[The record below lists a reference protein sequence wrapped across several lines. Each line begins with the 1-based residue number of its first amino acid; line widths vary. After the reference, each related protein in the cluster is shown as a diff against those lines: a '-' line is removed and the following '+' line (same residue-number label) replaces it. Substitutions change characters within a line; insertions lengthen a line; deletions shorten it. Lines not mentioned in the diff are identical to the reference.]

1 MSHPSDITI
10 EVVDDDNDLRHTL
23 AMVLRAQGFHVRV
36 HHSGPAYL
44 SAERTSGIRLMLLDV
59 RMPFMSGLKLH
70 AEIRRAG
77 DLLPVI
83 FMSGENLPHEV
94 SDGPEPDAVA
104 FLWKPFR
111 TQQLLQAIDVAV
123 QSYKA

>member
-1 MSHPSDITI
+1 MPPPSDITI
-10 EVVDDDNDLRHTL
+10 EVVDDDNDLRSTL
-23 AMVLRAQGFHVRV
+23 VMVLRATGFQVRA

-44 SAERTSGIRLMLLDV
+44 SADRSNGLRLMLLDV

-94 SDGPEPDAVA
+94 CNDPEPDAAA
-104 FLWKPFR
+104 FLWKPFT
-111 TQQLLQAIDVAV
+111 TQQLLQAIDLAV
-123 QSYKA
+123 QSYKT

>member
-1 MSHPSDITI
+1 MTHPSDITI
-10 EVVDDDNDLRHTL
+10 EVVDDDNDLRNTL
-23 AMVLRAQGFHVRV
+23 VMVLRAQGFQVRA
-36 HHSGPAYL
+36 HPSGPAYL
-44 SAERTSGIRLMLLDV
+44 SAERSSGIRLMLLDV

-94 SDGPEPDAVA
+94 SDDPEPDAVA

-111 TQQLLQAIDVAV
+111 TQQLLQAIDLAV
-123 QSYKA
+123 QSYKT

>member
-1 MSHPSDITI
+1 MTHPSDITI

-23 AMVLRAQGFHVRV
+23 VMVLRAQGFNVRE

-44 SAERTSGIRLMLLDV
+44 SAERSGGIRLMLLDV

-70 AEIRRAG
+70 AEIRRIG
-77 DLLPVI
+77 DLMPVI

-94 SDGPEPDAVA
+94 SDDPEPDAVA

-111 TQQLLQAIDVAV
+111 TQQLLQAIDLAV
-123 QSYKA
+123 QSYTT

>member
-1 MSHPSDITI
+1 MTHPSDITI
-10 EVVDDDNDLRHTL
+10 EVVDDDNDLRNTL
-23 AMVLRAQGFHVRV
+23 VMVLRAQGFQVRA

-44 SAERTSGIRLMLLDV
+44 SAERSSGIRLMLLDV
-59 RMPFMSGLKLH
+59 RMPFTSGLKLH

-94 SDGPEPDAVA
+94 SGDPEPDAVA

-111 TQQLLQAIDVAV
+111 TQQLLQAIELAV
-123 QSYKA
+123 QSYKT